1 MRPRLLLLIAGVAAT
16 IVALSLPPLLWG
28 APRPPSQIASA
39 PGMRAAAAYRGA
51 LIRIDAVIA
60 DDYDAIVKAG
70 ARVHARIPGDA
81 TETLIATADMPAQA
95 ALAEAGF
102 AVAVL
107 DPDAAGRRYY
117 FVLKTIAEA
126 TTLASV
132 AGPVPYEDDLQLL
145 VRADDEQAVLALP
158 AQGLALS
165 LLPDYPIALAEPA
178 IAPAVAAAV
187 APDPFIAGLIAQLTA
202 DDISPLIADLSGERA
217 VRIGDQTVTIRT
229 RYSYTSNV
237 HDAERYI
244 YQFYQQRGMAVT
256 YHNYGS
262 SGWRNVIAELPGVE
276 RPDQV
281 YYIGGHLDSN
291 SNDPY
296 TYAPGADDN
305 ATGVAATMA
314 IADIL
319 RAHRFR
325 YTIRFVHFTGEEQ
338 GQYGSV
344 AYAQLLSSR
353 GENVLGY
360 INLDMIGWDSDG
372 DRVIE
377 LHTGTG
383 AASNGLGTA
392 FIGINDTYGLG
403 LRPERKTTT
412 ASRFSDHRAF
422 WDFGYPAFLAIE
434 NFFDDA
440 IPRDRNPNYHRTTDR
455 LSAVNL
461 DYVTAY
467 ARAALGAIAVLAEP
481 SATTPPSSTA
491 TRSPTAVPSPTPTPI
506 AGACRELVTNGDF
519 ETTTGWSFGATP
531 RRAAYAANAA
541 HQGNFGARLGIE
553 PPTADAYAYSTV
565 YQTLDLPADAVQIT
579 LSFWMR
585 PQSEDSDRD
594 FQEALILNS
603 SYGYLGTALRE
614 LNRSGQWRQYTT
626 DLTRYRGQRIV
637 LYFDA
642 FNDGDGYRTWMH
654 LDQVSVLACTGHT
667 TTPTPAATTTP
678 SATATPTPIATAT
691 PTATATRTP
700 TPTAT
705 PSPTATVPP
714 TPTATPSPAPTA
726 TPIPSPTPG
735 LCQELIVNGDFEG
748 ATGWTF
754 GATPRRG
761 AYVTTIVHG
770 GQRAARLGVSPDLGD
785 AYSHSTAYQRV
796 ALPGSRRITLRYWIW
811 PGSQDSAQDYQEA
824 LILDASYRY
833 LGRALRTLRNDQA
846 WQLGTF
852 DLTPFAGRDVVIYFN
867 AFNDGDSRRTWL
879 YLDDVG
885 IQACP

>member
-1 MRPRLLLLIAGVAAT
+1 MRPRLLLLIAGVAVAV
-16 IVALSLPPLLWG
+16 VALSLPSLLGG
-28 APRPPSQIASA
+28 APRPPSQITPA
-39 PGMRAAAAYRGA
+39 PGEQNIEATYRGA
-51 LIRIDAVIA
+51 LIRLDAITA
-60 DDYDAIVKAG
+60 HDYAAIVKAG
-70 ARVHARIPGDA
+70 ARVHARIPGGT
-81 TETLIATADMPAQA
+81 TETLIATADAPAQA

-102 AVAVL
+102 AITVL
-107 DPDAAGRRYY
+107 DPDASGRRYY
-117 FVLKTIAEA
+117 FVLKTVAETA
-126 TTLASV
+126 TLASG
-132 AGPVPYEDDLQLL
+132 AGPILYEDDQQLL
-145 VRADDEQAVLALP
+145 VRADDEPIVLDLP

-165 LLPDYPIALAEPA
+165 LLPDYPIALAEPPV
-178 IAPAVAAAV
+178 APAVAAAV
-187 APDPFIAGLIAQLTA
+187 APDPFIASLIAQLTA

-217 VRIGDQTVTIRT
+217 VRIGNQTVTIRT
-229 RYSYTSNV
+229 RYSYASNV

-244 YQFYQQRGMAVT
+244 YQFYQQHGIAVAYHT
-256 YHNYGS
+256 YGNA
-262 SGWRNVIAELPGVE
+262 GWRNVIAELSGIE

-296 TYAPGADDN
+296 NYAPGADDN
-305 ATGVAATMA
+305 ATGSAVTMA

-319 RAHRFR
+319 SEHRFR
-325 YTIRFVHFTGEEQ
+325 YTVRFVHFTGEEQ

-344 AYAQLLSSR
+344 AYARLLSSR

-392 FIGINDTYGLG
+392 FIGINDTYELG

-455 LSAVNL
+455 LGAVNL
-461 DYVTAY
+461 DYATAY
-467 ARAALGAIAVLAEP
+467 GRAALGAIAVLAEP
-481 SATTPPSSTA
+481 SAA
-491 TRSPTAVPSPTPTPI
+491 TSPSPTATQAPTTVPSPTATPI
-506 AGACRELVTNGDF
+506 ASACRELVTNGDF
-519 ETTTGWSFGATP
+519 ETMTGWSFGATL

-579 LSFWMR
+579 LAFWMR
-585 PQSEDSDRD
+585 PQSEDSERD
-594 FQEALILNS
+594 FQEVLILNS
-603 SYGYLGTALRE
+603 SYGHSGTALRE
-614 LNRSGQWRQYTT
+614 LNRSGQWRQYTF

-642 FNDGDGYRTWMH
+642 FNDGDGRRTWMH
-654 LDQVSVLACTGHT
+654 LDQVSVLACTSHT
-667 TTPTPAATTTP
+667 VTPTPVATTAP
-678 SATATPTPIATAT
+678 SATATPSPIATTT
-691 PTATATRTP
+691 PTATRTP
-700 TPTAT
+700 TAVVP
-705 PSPTATVPP
+705 PSPTATTLP
-714 TPTATPSPAPTA
+714 TPTAT
-726 TPIPSPTPG
+726 PSPTPG
-735 LCQELIVNGDFEG
+735 LCQELIVNGGFEG
-748 ATGWTF
+748 AIGWTF
-754 GATPRRG
+754 GATPRRA
-761 AYVTTIVHG
+761 AYVTTLAHA
-770 GQRAARLGVSPDLGD
+770 GQRAARLGVPPDLGD
-785 AYSHSTAYQRV
+785 AYAHSTAYQRV
-796 ALPGSRRITLRYWIW
+796 ALPSGRHITLRYWIW
-811 PGSQDSAQDYQEA
+811 SGSQDGAQDYQEA
-824 LILDASYRY
+824 LILDTSYRY

-846 WQLGTF
+846 WQMGAF
-852 DLTPFAGRDVVIYFN
+852 DLTPFAGRNVVIYFN
-867 AFNDGDSRRTWL
+867 VFNDGDGRRTWL
-879 YLDDVG
+879 YLDDVS

>member
-16 IVALSLPPLLWG
+16 IVALSLPPLLRS
-28 APRPPSQIASA
+28 APRPPSQVTPA
-39 PGMRAAAAYRGA
+39 PGVQTAAGYRGA
-51 LIRIDAVIA
+51 LVRIDAVAA
-60 DDYDAIVKAG
+60 DDFAAIVEAG

-81 TETLIATADMPAQA
+81 TETLIAAADAPAQA

-102 AVAVL
+102 AVTVL

-117 FVLKTIAEA
+117 FVLKAVTEA
-126 TTLASV
+126 ATLASA
-132 AGPVPYEDDLQLL
+132 AGPILYEDDQQLL
-145 VRADDEQAVLALP
+145 VRADDEQAVLDLP

-178 IAPAVAAAV
+178 IAPAVAAAA
-187 APDPFIAGLIAQLTA
+187 APDPFIASLIAQLTA

-229 RYSYTSNV
+229 RYSYANNV

-244 YQFYQQRGMAVT
+244 YQFYQQRGMTVA

-296 TYAPGADDN
+296 NYAPGADDN

-353 GENVLGY
+353 GESVLGY
-360 INLDMIGWDSDG
+360 IDLDMIGWDSDN

-392 FIGINDTYGLG
+392 FIGVNDTYGLG

-481 SATTPPSSTA
+481 STTTLPSPTA
-491 TRSPTAVPSPTPTPI
+491 TRSPTATPSPTVTPI
-506 AGACRELVTNGDF
+506 AGACRELVSNGDF
-519 ETTTGWSFGATP
+519 ETTTGWSFGATS
-531 RRAAYAANAA
+531 RRAAYAAHAA

-565 YQTLDLPADAVQIT
+565 YQTLDLPVDAVQIT

-603 SYGYLGTALRE
+603 SYGYSGTVVRE
-614 LNRSGQWRQYTT
+614 LNRSDQWRQYTS

-642 FNDGDGYRTWMH
+642 FNDGDGRRTWMY

-667 TTPTPAATTTP
+667 VTPTSTP
-678 SATATPTPIATAT
+678 MPTNTPTNT
-691 PTATATRTP
+691 PMPTNTP
-700 TPTAT
+700 TPTNV
-705 PSPTATVPP
+705 PTNGPTNEPTNESTNTP
-714 TPTATPSPAPTA
+714 TPTNMPTNTPT
-726 TPIPSPTPG
+726 PSPTPG
-735 LCQELIVNGDFEG
+735 LCQELIVNGGFEG

-761 AYVTTIVHG
+761 AYITTVAHG
-770 GQRAARLGVSPDLGD
+770 GQRAARLGVPPDLGD

-796 ALPGSRRITLRYWIW
+796 ALPSGRRITLRYWMW

-846 WQLGTF
+846 WQMGTF
-852 DLTPFAGRDVVIYFN
+852 DLTPFARRDVVIYFN
-867 AFNDGDSRRTWL
+867 AFNDGDGQRTWL
-879 YLDDVG
+879 YLDDVSV
-885 IQACP
+885 QACP